1 MTNVPLA
8 SLDDYLI
15 KPDWMKPPCWR
26 WTLIVRQLA
35 NLTKPVKQITKD
47 STLIEGSN
55 FFRDKTVAKIS
66 EQACQKKYPEMK
78 LAYDLFQ
85 KSEPGGWRW
94 YIEGLMTAGVDDAEL
109 KKLLDIDIP
118 KDTLKLFRNLYYDI
132 DSYRQSELAVMANVL
147 SAARN
152 HMNAENDCDFLW
164 KHFAYVWG
172 ADPFIQMFG
181 VRRTEV
187 KRDFVKW
194 FKSQVRADVSA
205 FSFRCTS
212 NLRELN
218 NESVREVLK
227 LAKDFW
233 TLPEGEVNVIADQ
246 AAQENLAEIFKH
258 IDFTI
263 AKADGPKS
271 KFEERAFPDLSESAA

>member
-1 MTNVPLA
+1 MTNVQLA
-8 SLDDYLI
+8 SLDDYLL
-15 KPDWMKPPCWR
+15 KPDWIKPPCWR

-35 NLTKPVKQITKD
+35 NLAKTVHQITKD
-47 STLIEGSN
+47 SVLIEGSR
-55 FFRDKTVAKIS
+55 FYQDKTVNKIS
-66 EQACQKKYPEMK
+66 DKLCAKKYPEMK

-94 YIEGLMTAGVDDAEL
+94 YIEGLLMAGLKDAEIKDTL
-109 KKLLDIDIP
+109 KIDIP
-118 KDTLKLFRNLYYDI
+118 KDAIRIFRGLYFDI
-132 DSYRQSELAVMANVL
+132 DSYRESELAVMANVI

-152 HMNAENDCDFLW
+152 TMNVENDCDFLW

-172 ADPFIQMFG
+172 PEPFIQMFG
-181 VRRTEV
+181 SRRTEV
-187 KRDFVKW
+187 KRDYLRWLKG
-194 FKSQVRADVSA
+194 QVRADISA

-212 NLRELN
+212 NLRTLHGED
-218 NESVREVLK
+218 VREVLK

-233 TLPEGEVNVIADQ
+233 VMPEGEVNVIADQ

-263 AKADGPKS
+263 ASSEGPKLAI
-271 KFEERAFPDLSESAA
+271 EPRAFPDLSEKTA